1 MARTCSCVAR
11 GAGVRGQDI
20 TRRKPAGTAGP
31 WPEVEPT
38 ASPPVWR
45 GSAWRNQRSWLLR
58 TTGQPVASPSAVGWD
73 GGGGRL
79 LLIVRDPRVGWD
91 GDGRGRRRTPPA
103 NVKRSAG
110 GGGGRGRP
118 GKARDASR

>member
-73 GGGGRL
+73 GGGG
-79 LLIVRDPRVGWD
+79 
-91 GDGRGRRRTPPA
+91 TPPA
-103 NVKRSAG
+103 NSTRSTGGVGWGRAG
-110 GGGGRGRP
+110 E
-118 GKARDASR
+118 AQDASR